1 MSRAILSKFGEASG
15 LHTNLQKSCVIPIQ
29 CDREQAEA
37 AELALSCI
45 KADFPCTYLRLPIS
59 NRKLPRSALLPWIE
73 KTGNKLPGWKAAL
86 MNMAGRTT
94 WVRFVMSS
102 IPIYALINMKV
113 PKWFIKA
120 IDKLRKAFLWKGRQ
134 VNGGSCLVA
143 WDKVQRPLEFGCLG
157 IMNLERTTWA
167 LQIRCCRKTRL
178 ML

>member
-1 MSRAILSKFGEASG
+1 
-15 LHTNLQKSCVIPIQ
+15 
-29 CDREQAEA
+29 
-37 AELALSCI
+37 
-45 KADFPCTYLRLPIS
+45 LRLPIS

-143 WDKVQRPLEFGCLG
+143 WDKVQRPLIWLSWNYEFGTYYLG
-157 IMNLERTTWA
+157 RANP
-167 LQIRCCRKTRL
+167 